1 MARRPTRTLLAACA
15 AALACALAAPPAQAA
30 DDVPAPL
37 PAGLITA
44 EGAPALP
51 GGVAARAWL
60 VADLDTGAV
69 LGAQDAHARL
79 APASTLKVLTALAL
93 LPVVPA
99 GTQVVPTQEQVD
111 VEGSKVGLLARTG
124 YPAEELY
131 QALLMVSGNDAAN
144 ALAGA
149 AGGQEA
155 AAALMNATAQRLGAL
170 DTRAVNPHGLDAE
183 GQTSSP
189 HDLAVLL
196 RGLLEDR
203 QLSTWA
209 ALPRTT
215 VSAGPDRPRFE
226 VVNKNKLLSAYQGAL
241 AGKNGY
247 TSAAQASF
255 VGAAERVV
263 DGRPRRVAVALMR
276 TQPRFWEEAAGLL
289 DWGFAAIDAE
299 AEPVGALPAPAQE
312 QPRANVAEDR
322 GGAGA
327 VVRTIDVEVGGGRS
341 LTVPARPVAGA
352 LLVVAALL
360 VVRPR
365 RALAPV

>member
-1 MARRPTRTLLAACA
+1 MVRRPALLAACA
-15 AALACALAAPPAQAA
+15 ALLACALQAPPALAA
-30 DDVPAPL
+30 DAVPSPL
-37 PAGLITA
+37 PAGLVTA

-51 GGVAARAWL
+51 GVAATAWL
-60 VADLDTGAV
+60 VADLDTGEV
-69 LGAQDAHARL
+69 LGAKDAHARL

-99 GTQVVPTQEQVD
+99 GTQVVTTQEQVD
-111 VEGSKVGLLARTG
+111 IEGSKVGLLGRTG

-149 AGGQEA
+149 AGGREA
-155 AAALMNATAQRLGAL
+155 AAAAMNATAARLGAL
-170 DTRAVNPHGLDAE
+170 DTHAVNPHGLDAE

-196 RGLLEDR
+196 RALLEDR

-226 VVNKNKLLSAYQGAL
+226 VVNKNKLLSSYEGAL

-263 DGRPRRVAVALMR
+263 DGRTRRLAVALMR
-276 TQPRFWEEAAGLL
+276 TQPRFWDEAAALL
-289 DWGFAAIDAE
+289 DWGFAALDAG
-299 AEPVGALPAPAQE
+299 ARPVGALPAPPAGE
-312 QPRANVAEDR
+312 PRVSVAEDR

-327 VVRTIDVEVGGGRS
+327 VARAVAVEVEEGRS
-341 LTVPARPVAGA
+341 LAVPARPVAGA

-365 RALAPV
+365 RPLQPL

>member
-1 MARRPTRTLLAACA
+1 MARRPSRTLLPACA
-15 AALACALAAPPAQAA
+15 AALACALLATPALAA
-30 DDVPAPL
+30 DVPARL
-37 PAGLITA
+37 PDGLVIA

-51 GGVAARAWL
+51 EGVAATAWL
-60 VADLDTGAV
+60 VADMDTGEV
-69 LGAQDAHARL
+69 LGAQDGHARL

-93 LPVVPA
+93 LPEVPA
-99 GTQVVPTQEQVD
+99 GTPVTTTQEQVD
-111 VEGSKVGLLARTG
+111 VEGSKVGLLGRTA

-149 AGGQEA
+149 VGGREQ
-155 AAALMNATAQRLGAL
+155 AAALMNATAERLGAL

-196 RGLLEDR
+196 RALLQDP
-203 QLSTWA
+203 QLAAWG

-226 VVNKNKLLSAYQGAL
+226 VVNKNKLLTSYEGAL

-276 TQPRFWEEAAGLL
+276 TQPRFWDEARGLL

-299 AEPVGALPAPAQE
+299 AKAVGALPSPGEAP
-312 QPRANVAEDR
+312 PRANPAEDR

-327 VVRTIDVEVGGGRS
+327 AARTVADEVVERS
-341 LTVPARPVAGA
+341 GLPLPPARPVAGA
-352 LLVVAALL
+352 LLVVAAVA

-365 RALAPV
+365 PLARV

>member
-1 MARRPTRTLLAACA
+1 MARRPALLAACA
-15 AALACALAAPPAQAA
+15 AALACVLLAPPALA
-30 DDVPAPL
+30 DDAAGSRL
-37 PAGLITA
+37 PDGLLTA
-44 EGAPALP
+44 AGAPALP
-51 GGVAARAWL
+51 PGVVATAWL
-60 VADLDTGAV
+60 VADLDTGEV
-69 LGAQDAHARL
+69 LGAKDAHARL

-93 LPVVPA
+93 LPAVPA
-99 GTQVVPTQEQVD
+99 GTPVVPTQPEVD
-111 VEGSKVGLLARTG
+111 VEGSKVGLLAG
-124 YPAEELY
+124 VPYPAEELY

-149 AGGQEA
+149 AGGREA
-155 AAALMNATAQRLGAL
+155 AAALMNATAQRLGAR

-196 RGLLEDR
+196 RALLRDR
-203 QLSTWA
+203 QLATWG

-215 VSAGPDRPRFE
+215 ASAGPDRPRFE
-226 VVNKNKLLSAYQGAL
+226 VVNKNKLLGSYEGAL

-263 DGRPRRVAVALMR
+263 DGRPRRVGVALMR
-276 TQPRFWEEAAGLL
+276 TQPRFWPEAAGLL
-289 DWGFAAIDAE
+289 DWGFAALDAE
-299 AEPVGALPAPAQE
+299 AEPVGSLPEPAAE
-312 QPRANVAEDR
+312 APRASVAEDR

-327 VVRTIDVEVGGGRS
+327 AARTVAVEVVEGGR
-341 LTVPARPVAGA
+341 LVLPPGRPVAGA
-352 LLVVAALL
+352 LLVVAALA

-365 RALAPV
+365 RPLARV